1 MTRRALETEQAVTAT
16 RLEVRTAIARLEA
29 ARASEAVSRAAVAQA
44 QESRR
49 IIRDRYEAGL
59 SDVTSLLRAN
69 EILVQAEAQQVSAQ
83 AEVLTETAALARALG
98 RR

>member
-1 MTRRALETEQAVTAT
+1 VARRALETEQAVTAA
-16 RLEVRTAIARLEA
+16 RLEVRTAVARLEA
-29 ARASEAVSRAAVAQA
+29 ARASEAVGRAAVAQA

-59 SDVTSLLRAN
+59 ADVTTLLRAA
-69 EILVQAEAQQVSAQ
+69 EALVQAEAQLVAAQ
-83 AEVLTETAALARALG
+83 ADVLTGTAALARALG